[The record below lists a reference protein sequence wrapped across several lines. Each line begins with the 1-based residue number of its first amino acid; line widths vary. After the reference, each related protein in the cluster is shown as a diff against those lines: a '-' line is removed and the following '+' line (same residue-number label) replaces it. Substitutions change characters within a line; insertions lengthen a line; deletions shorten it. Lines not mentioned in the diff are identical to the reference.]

1 MPSDE
6 NAIYRFHEQL
16 LGLTPPWRV
25 TDFKLDV
32 AKSRLD
38 IHVEWPKTG
47 EPVHCPECDEL
58 CKIHDHREERTWRHL
73 DTMQFQT
80 FLHCQV
86 PRADC
91 PIHGVGT
98 VKTPWAAK
106 NSRFTLFFERFA
118 IDMLLAARNITKA
131 CELLKISW
139 DQLRLIMQRA
149 VERGLS
155 RRDLE
160 GLRYV
165 GIDEKAFKKR
175 HKYMS
180 ILTDI
185 DGSRVLDVEFGRD
198 TNAANLL
205 WEKIPAQQRESIRA
219 VTLDMWEPF
228 MNASQKAAP
237 QADLVHDKFHV
248 VSYLSDAV
256 DRVRK
261 LEHRELL
268 IAGGGESPLS
278 KTRYD
283 WLANPTNMTD
293 LQKLRFQDLQSM
305 NLKVGRAWAIKEMFQ
320 NFWNY
325 SYKGSARK
333 FFARWFGWA
342 TRSKLKPV
350 IEAAYTL
357 KRHLDNMLTYLDHRI
372 TNATAEGFNSV
383 IGLVKFSARGF
394 RNPESFRTAILFY
407 CGRLSLYP

>member
-1 MPSDE
+1 MPLDE
-6 NAIYRFHEQL
+6 NALLRYHEQL

-38 IHVEWPKTG
+38 IRVEWPKEG
-47 EPVHCPECDEL
+47 EPVHCPECEEL
-58 CKIHDHREERTWRHL
+58 CHVHDHREERTWRHL

-80 FLHCQV
+80 FLHCKV

-91 PIHGVGT
+91 LSHGVGT
-98 VKTPWAAK
+98 VKTPWAGK
-106 NSRFTLFFERFA
+106 NSRFTIFFERLS

-139 DQLRLIMQRA
+139 DQLRLIMGRA

-165 GIDEKAFKKR
+165 GIDEKAFKKG

-198 TNAANLL
+198 TEAAIRL
-205 WEKIPAQQRESIRA
+205 WEKIPEPQRASIRA
-219 VTLDMWEPF
+219 VTLDMWDPF
-228 MNASQKAAP
+228 MNASRKAAP
-237 QADLVHDKFHV
+237 EADLVHDKFHV
-248 VSYLSDAV
+248 VSYLTDAV
-256 DRVRK
+256 DQVRK
-261 LEHRELL
+261 IEHRELL
-268 IAGGGESPLS
+268 IAGHGESPLS

-283 WLANPTNMTD
+283 WLTNPANMTD
-293 LQKLRFQDLQSM
+293 AQRLRFQDLQGL
-305 NLKVGRAWAIKEMFQ
+305 NLKVGRAWAIKEMFAE
-320 NFWNY
+320 FWNY
-325 SYKGSARK
+325 SYKGAARN
-333 FFARWFGWA
+333 FFKKWFGWA
-342 TRSKLKPV
+342 TRSKLKPI
-350 IEAAYTL
+350 IETAYTL
-357 KRHLDNMLTYLDHRI
+357 KRHLENMLTYLDHRI

-407 CGRLSLYP
+407 CGRLNLYP